1 MKKYLELFK
10 SFFKIGAF
18 TLGGGYA
25 MVSLIQKEVVE
36 NKKWVEKEEFVDMLA
51 LAQASP
57 GPLAVNTAVFV
68 GYKTAGL
75 PGSIATTLGT
85 VMPSF
90 IAIIA
95 IAMFFI
101 GIQNEPVVISIFKG
115 ISPAVAA
122 LIAAPI
128 YSMAKNAKVNRKTI
142 VIPMLATLL
151 VAFLDVSPIYIILLA
166 AIGGII
172 YINKWG
178 GKNK

>member
-1 MKKYLELFK
+1 MKKYFELFL

-68 GYKTAGL
+68 GYKTAGV

-85 VMPSF
+85 IAPSF
-90 IAIIA
+90 MIIITIAV
-95 IAMFFI
+95 FFI
-101 GIQNEPVVISIFKG
+101 GIQNEPAVISIFKG
-115 ISPAVAA
+115 LRPAVVA

-142 VIPMLATLL
+142 IIPIIATVL
-151 VAFLDVSPIYIILLA
+151 VAFLDVSPIYIILAA

-178 GKNK
+178 GKDR